1 MSRTEYARQVKQE
14 LYGEQRS
21 AVAGTDPELSAI
33 KERLVYGEIYPHIH
47 LDAKLRELLILAV
60 ATTNQTM
67 GEVLSIPRPPFR
79 PGQTPERSGRRS
91 ITARPISA
99 WGKRNRRCRPW
110 TRYWS
115 SGASSCRWSAPAL

>member
-21 AVAGTDPELSAI
+21 AVEGTDPEFSAI

-67 GEVLSIPRPPFR
+67 GEVSVHTQAALQAGAE
-79 PGQTPERSGRRS
+79 PGEIRE
-91 ITARPISA
+91 AVYH
-99 WGKRNRRCRPW
+99 C
-110 TRYWS
+110 
-115 SGASSCRWSAPAL
+115 AP

>member
-21 AVAGTDPELSAI
+21 AVEGTDPEFSAI

-67 GEVLSIPRPPFR
+67 GEVSVHTQAALQAGGE
-79 PGQTPERSGRRS
+79 PGEIREGVYH
-91 ITARPISA
+91 
-99 WGKRNRRCRPW
+99 C
-110 TRYWS
+110 
-115 SGASSCRWSAPAL
+115 AP